1 MRATGAVSRLKA
13 KLGVTETAAVIQHPA
28 SAAPKKIT
36 IPASVVVEAESE
48 AAQQEKQGAA
58 QNLARVLDELNCA
71 IDQYGGFV
79 LRVVVGQRMEV
90 LPLASSA
97 GEDVIRSALKAV
109 TGKMPPKSALETTQ
123 AEIRI
128 HVRKTGKHVLTYR
141 RIGKK
146 GNAYLIDLGDTTGRA
161 ISIENGAWQIVNS
174 GECAFVRPRGYAPLP
189 EPTKPASVRTALSR
203 LQKFMEEAGIPK
215 LRAFLVIVALVCW
228 LRQGVTYPVLLFY
241 GPPGSGKSTAAL
253 FMLMLTDPPA
263 TAKLP
268 SVSQDVQHIAAAAQ
282 MRQVISID
290 NASKLSV
297 SIQDTFC
304 VLATGGEILQREL
317 FTNGETAVLPIHGGA
332 VITSVSPVATRADLL
347 SRSVS
352 VEFPVRESRTDVDSL
367 IEQFKQESG
376 VLFGALVELVA
387 ASTVPVAG
395 ENSGGHRLHDFCI
408 AGQRIF
414 AAAGLEPSKFMKL
427 VDRMRASTGGE
438 IAAGD
443 TFVTTTREVL
453 SKLVNSASMGST
465 LPGYKAWF
473 PSGAVAVKVDGR
485 AVVGIKPTKFVE
497 LLKAGAVGY
506 GERDWLPRNAREL
519 SGALLRAT
527 PIFSDIGI
535 KVSKRE
541 PSEGNPYWE
550 FVTTDK
556 GAADA

>member
-1 MRATGAVSRLKA
+1 MSTVSSLKA
-13 KLGVTETAAVIQHPA
+13 KLGASTKAEVLQHPA
-28 SAAPKKIT
+28 SVVPGRLIIPEDVAKEVEDAAGQQSQHDSSQKVAGVI
-36 IPASVVVEAESE
+36 AS
-48 AAQQEKQGAA
+48 
-58 QNLARVLDELNCA
+58 LNCSL
-71 IDQYGGFV
+71 DQYGQFV
-79 LRVVVGQRMEV
+79 IQVKVGQRLEV
-90 LPLASSA
+90 LSLASVA
-97 GEDVIRSALKAV
+97 GEDAIRAALKAV
-109 TGKMPPKSALETTQ
+109 TGKMPPKSALETMQ

-128 HVRKTGKHVLTYR
+128 ATRNAARRVSTYR
-141 RIGKK
+141 RVGRD
-146 GNAYLIDLGDTTGRA
+146 GSAYLIDLGDKTGQAVR
-161 ISIENGAWQIVNS
+161 IKNGNWSVVESCA
-174 GECAFVRPRGYAPLP
+174 CAFIRPRGYAPLP
-189 EPTKPASVRTALSR
+189 QPVRPASVHHALNV
-203 LQKFMEEAGIPK
+203 LLKFMVGLGLPQS
-215 LRAFLVIVALVCW
+215 RALLVIVALVCW

-268 SVSQDVQHIAAAAQ
+268 SVSQDVEHIAAAAQ
-282 MRQVISID
+282 MRHVVSMD
-290 NASKLSV
+290 NASKLSAAL
-297 SIQDTFC
+297 QDALC
-304 VLATGGEILQREL
+304 ILATGGELLQREL
-317 FTNGETAVLPIHGGA
+317 YTNGETAVLPIHGGA
-332 VITSVSPVATRADLL
+332 LITSVSPVATRADLL
-347 SRSVS
+347 SRSVP
-352 VEFPVRESRTDVDSL
+352 VEFPVRESRMDVDSL
-367 IEQFKQESG
+367 IAQFNHQSG

-387 ASTVPVAG
+387 ASTVPVVV

-414 AAAGLEPSKFMKL
+414 ALAGFEPSQFMNL
-427 VDRMRASTGGE
+427 VDRMRATTGAE

-453 SKLVNSASMGST
+453 TKLIQAASDGIA

-473 PSGAVAVKVDGR
+473 KSGAKAVKAGGQ

-497 LLKAGAVGY
+497 LLNACSVGY